1 MLRVFIRVLCRIINI
16 LKMILPDSSDNY
28 LVEIYILFVKN
39 SILLS
44 TLAIQ
49 EDVIDKLLL
58 FMSILM
64 HSQIIR

>member
-1 MLRVFIRVLCRIINI
+1 MRVFIRVLCRIINI

-44 TLAIQ
+44 TLVIQ

>member
-1 MLRVFIRVLCRIINI
+1 MRVFIRVLCRIINI

>member
-1 MLRVFIRVLCRIINI
+1 MRVFIRVLCRIINI

-39 SILLS
+39 SVLLS
-44 TLAIQ
+44 TLVIQ

>member
-44 TLAIQ
+44 TLVIQ